1 MTLSWQTIALV
12 ANESVS
18 HITLSCVLSGFL
30 CASLDSLGGAFN
42 GGRGRVWSASSRPDQ
57 RIEEKEVPSPAA
69 EALDKELEELAS
81 KMDSL
86 WKGRA
91 DCSEWDE
98 VKADLEVYRLSG
110 ETVLEDP
117 CRKETYRQA
126 VLEGLGF
133 GDDAAERR
141 PGMSSDDLAACK
153 EVLGRKAAGFW
164 LEDPYPVVAINGGGT
179 SRKCN
184 LIFGWGGG
192 GEINVS
198 YVLEVPKPLNI

>member
-1 MTLSWQTIALV
+1 MQV
-12 ANESVS
+12 CQDYVS
-18 HITLSCVLSGFL
+18 RL
-30 CASLDSLGGAFN
+30 ASLHGWLASNL
-42 GGRGRVWSASSRPDQ
+42 ASSLSAVTKYKRSAHPRRESDRDAPLVLVSTEGAAGSGPRLRDQ
-57 RIEEKEVPSPAA
+57 IAVEEKEVPLPVADVDVSRELTPAER
-69 EALDKELEELAS
+69 EALDKELEELAP

-91 DCSEWDE
+91 DRSEWDE

-117 CRKETYRQA
+117 RRQETYRQA

-153 EVLGRKAAGFW
+153 R
-164 LEDPYPVVAINGGGT
+164 
-179 SRKCN
+179 S
-184 LIFGWGGG
+184 
-192 GEINVS
+192 
-198 YVLEVPKPLNI
+198 